1 LLSLLLSLSLIPS
14 SNSSF
19 EARQETSLNLCGRV
33 PQGALISKSLRRQAL
48 DNLQETQMTFQNK
61 PYQIL
66 LALVTALALV
76 VAVSFGPAMAS
87 AQIVGG
93 TISGTIHDSTGAA
106 VSGAIV
112 TVRQTDTGFTRT
124 LVTGVDGRYA
134 APSVPVGSYSVSAA
148 HDGFQP
154 QEQTGIVL
162 AIGQSVP
169 VNFTLGVSTV
179 RETVVVNAGD
189 PVVNTTSQQT
199 TGLVDERQVKQLPLN
214 GRSFDQLLTLNPAT
228 VNYTAQ
234 RSGGIGT
241 SNSSVGNMFSVG
253 GRRPQD
259 NLFLL
264 NGIEYTGASLI
275 NVTPGGTS
283 GQLLGVD
290 AVREFNVVSDAYGA
304 SYGKRDGAQ
313 VSIVTTSGTNTL
325 HGTAFEFIRNSA
337 LDARNYFDQATIPE
351 FQRNQFGG
359 TLGGPIK
366 KDKLFLFG
374 NYEGFRQAWGLSD
387 VTLVPD
393 NEARQGYIPNSSG
406 VEQHVGVNAAVVPLL
421 NLWPVQNGPELLSN
435 GNPSGI
441 AEAFSHPPQHINEDF
456 GTARFDSNLSSKD
469 LLFAAYTVD
478 ASAATTPSA
487 NPLSYVNESLREQV
501 ASIQEQHVFSPS
513 LLNTAR
519 FGFSRASYYFMG
531 LVPVT
536 GVPGWVSGDP
546 VGAIV
551 ISGSTASNG
560 ASAITGAGANTGSN
574 NTTARN
580 LFTEDDH
587 IYWSKGRNQIEA
599 GIWLQRIQANDLL
612 AQDQYGQASFATET
626 SFLQGTVAT
635 FTLVPAPT
643 ELGWRSLEGAAFVE
657 DTLKVTPRFE
667 LRAGFRSESTDG
679 WNESQNRASNYNI
692 VNGVLQTTPLVGSG
706 ALWANRAEFLP
717 NPRLGFAWDLWGTG
731 KTAIRGGVGLYH
743 GLLDT
748 LDYRLDQTAPF
759 NTAESIKTI
768 AVSNLNFTAG
778 VPPPPTAKVSPSN
791 VQPNLS
797 TPAVITWSLRIEQQV
812 APNTSLTVGYVGFHA
827 YHQILSEDMNEPT
840 PVYASTGQVYYPST
854 ADVNPSLANSTSWV
868 SQGTGLYNALEIDAR
883 HSYATGFQL
892 RGNYTWSKNLDD
904 GSAWNTSVSGNT
916 PAYVE
921 FPLDPKLDWG
931 LAATD
936 VRQSASINGSYDLPF
951 GPNRQFLN
959 HAGPAGF
966 VAGGWTASAIVA
978 IQTGFPFSP
987 QLGYNPPV
995 NGDSRNPIRPSWNP
1009 NFTGNLYP
1017 HTQTEYFNPSAFIQP
1032 TVSIPNGSGGNTIYG
1047 TYGNVSRDS
1056 LTGPGLT
1063 ELDFSAVKDSQIT
1076 ERLGLQ
1082 FRAEFF
1088 NILNHTNFLTPNEV
1102 VYSAAPSV
1110 TTSGGVQTVVPSAAS
1125 PTAGVVTATSTTS
1138 RQIQFGVK
1146 LHF

>member
-1 LLSLLLSLSLIPS
+1 MPIQKKLSRI
-14 SNSSF
+14 F
-19 EARQETSLNLCGRV
+19 
-33 PQGALISKSLRRQAL
+33 
-48 DNLQETQMTFQNK
+48 
-61 PYQIL
+61 
-66 LALVTALALV
+66 LV
-76 VAVSFGPAMAS
+76 VFLAVAAGTAAPAH
-87 AQIVGG
+87 AQIVGATIGG
-93 TISGTIHDSTGAA
+93 TVRDSSGAA
-106 VSGAIV
+106 LSVATVI
-112 TVRQTDTGFTRT
+112 VRQTDTGTTRT
-124 LVTGVDGRYA
+124 LVTGTDGRYS
-134 APSVPVGSYSVSAA
+134 APSVPVGPYSVSAA

-162 AIGQSVP
+162 TIGQSVQL
-169 VNFTLGVSTV
+169 NFALGVSTV
-179 RETVVVNAGD
+179 HEQVIVEAGD

-199 TGLVDERQVKQLPLN
+199 SGLIDERQVKDLPLN
-214 GRSFDQLLTLNPAT
+214 GRSFDELLTLNPAT
-228 VNYTAQ
+228 VNYSGE
-234 RSGGIGT
+234 RSGGTGT

-290 AVREFNVVSDAYGA
+290 AVREFNVVSDTYGA

-313 VSIVTTSGTNTL
+313 VSIVTTSGTNKL

-359 TLGGPIK
+359 TLGGPLK
-366 KDKLFLFG
+366 TDKLFLFG
-374 NYEGFRQAWGLSD
+374 NYEGFRQNWGLSD

-393 NEARQGYIPNSSG
+393 NEARLGYVPNSSG
-406 VEQHVGVNAAVVPLL
+406 VEKYVGVNPAVAPLL

-435 GNPSGI
+435 GEPSGI
-441 AEAFSHPPQHINEDF
+441 AEAFSHPPQHIHEDF
-456 GTARFDSNLSSKD
+456 GTTRFDDNLSDKD

-478 ASAATTPSA
+478 SSSATTPSA

-501 ASIQEQHVFSPS
+501 ASVQEQHVFSPS

-519 FGFSRASYYFMG
+519 VGYSRASYFFTG
-531 LVPVT
+531 IVPVS

-574 NTTARN
+574 NRTARN

-587 IYWSKGRNQIEA
+587 VYWTRGRNQIEA
-599 GIWLQRIQANDLL
+599 GVWLQRLQANDLL
-612 AQDQYGQASFATET
+612 AQDQYGQASFSTEQT
-626 SFLQGTVAT
+626 FLQGTVAT

-643 ELGWRSLEGAAFVE
+643 DLGWRSLEGAGFFE
-657 DTLKVTPRFE
+657 DIIKVTPRLE
-667 LRAGFRSESTDG
+667 VRAGFRSESTNG
-679 WNESQNRASNYNI
+679 WNESQGRASNYAI
-692 VNGVLQTTPLVGSG
+692 VDGVLQTTPIVGNSG
-706 ALWANRAEFLP
+706 LWTNRAEFLP
-717 NPRLGFAWDLWGTG
+717 NPRLGFAWDVWGNG
-731 KTAIRGGVGLYH
+731 KTAVRGGVGLYH

-748 LDYRLDQTAPF
+748 LDYRFDQTAPY
-759 NTAESIKTI
+759 NTAESIKSIT
-768 AVSNLNFTAG
+768 VSSLNFTPG
-778 VPPPPTAKVSPSN
+778 VPPPSTAKVSPSN
-791 VQPNLS
+791 VQPNIS
-797 TPAVITWSLRIEQQV
+797 TPAVITWSLRIEQQI
-812 APNTSLTVGYVGFHA
+812 APQTSLTVGYVGWHG
-827 YHQILSEDMNEPT
+827 YHQIQSEDMNEPVPSYT
-840 PVYASTGQVYYPST
+840 SSGQAYYPST
-854 ADVNPSLANSTSWV
+854 AYANPNLANTTSWV
-868 SQGTGLYNALEIDAR
+868 SGGAGLYNALEADVR
-883 HSYATGFQL
+883 HSYANGLQL

-921 FPLDPKLDWG
+921 FPLQPKLDWG

-951 GPNRQFLN
+951 GPNHRFLS
-959 HAGPAGF
+959 HSSAPVGF
-966 VAGGWTASAIVA
+966 IASGWTASAILAV
-978 IQTGFPFSP
+978 QTGFPFSP
-987 QLGYNPPV
+987 QLGYNPPG

-1009 NFTGNLYP
+1009 SFSGNLYP
-1017 HTQTEYFNPSAFIQP
+1017 RTAGEYFNPNAFIQP

-1047 TYGNVSRDS
+1047 TYGDVKRDS

-1063 ELDFSAVKDSQIT
+1063 ELDFSAVKNTHIT
-1076 ERLGLQ
+1076 ERLNLQ

-1088 NILNHTNFLTPNEV
+1088 NIPNRTNFLTPNEV
-1102 VYSAAPSV
+1102 VYSSAP
-1110 TTSGGVQTVVPSAAS
+1110 TITKSGGVETVTPLAVS

-1138 RQIQFGVK
+1138 RQIQFGAK
-1146 LHF
+1146 LQF